1 MNEVYEFLSKG
12 GLLMIPILGASVIG
26 LGFFLERLWALQR
39 TRVIPQRFIEVVR
52 NMLREKRFHE
62 AENLCQTNESPIAAI
77 LEAGIQHA
85 GCERSVVKEVMLEKG
100 ERELFFLERFVNALG
115 AIATISPLMGL
126 LGTVIGMIDVFQRVV
141 NQAGAGGAV
150 DPGAMANGIWTAL
163 ITTAA
168 GLTVAIPVYLAY
180 RYIMGRIDRYAV
192 DLEDVAL
199 EMAEYLV
206 PESEAAAAYRKRAE
220 EQNVVSADK
229 SSDDGGRQSDG
240 DEEAG

>member
-1 MNEVYEFLSKG
+1 MNDVYEFLSKG
-12 GLLMIPILGASVIG
+12 GLLMIPILGASVVG
-26 LGFFLERLWALQR
+26 LGFFLERLWSLQR
-39 TRVIPQRFIEVVR
+39 TRVIPARFVEVVR
-52 NMLREKRFHE
+52 NMLREKRFSE

-85 GCERSVVKEVMLEKG
+85 GCDRAVVKEVMLEKG

-206 PESEAAAAYRKRAE
+206 PESESVAAFRKRAE
-220 EQNVVSADK
+220 QDHAGSESF
-229 SSDDGGRQSDG
+229 DDGDDG
-240 DEEAG
+240 TREDEEGE

>member
-1 MNEVYEFLSKG
+1 MNDVYEFLSKG
-12 GLLMIPILGASVIG
+12 GLLMIPILAASVVG

-39 TRVIPQRFIEVVR
+39 TRVIPPRFVEVVR
-52 NMLREKRFHE
+52 NMLREKRFSE
-62 AENLCQTNESPIAAI
+62 AEGLCQTNESPIAAI

-85 GCERSVVKEVMLEKG
+85 GCDRSVIKEVMLEKG

-126 LGTVIGMIDVFQRVV
+126 LGTVIGMIDVFRQVV
-141 NQAGAGGAV
+141 NQAGQGGAV
-150 DPGAMANGIWTAL
+150 DPGVMANGIWTAL

-199 EMAEYLV
+199 EMAEFLV
-206 PESEAAAAYRKRAE
+206 PESESAAAYRKRVE
-220 EQNVVSADK
+220 ESSQYISSGDDAPVDDDAD
-229 SSDDGGRQSDG
+229 G
-240 DEEAG
+240 EEDA